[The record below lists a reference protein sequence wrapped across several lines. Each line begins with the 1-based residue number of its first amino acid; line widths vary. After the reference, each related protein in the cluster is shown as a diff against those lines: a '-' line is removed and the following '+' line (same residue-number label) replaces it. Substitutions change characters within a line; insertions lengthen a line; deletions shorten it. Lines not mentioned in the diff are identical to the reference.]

1 MQRTLALV
9 VIAGAMAF
17 ALAQFSLP
25 TAQAATPIPGGAN
38 QLKGISGGLAA
49 TLFNGKVRI
58 RKMTLRAATP
68 AEYTPDSGKTGLM
81 FSFLVSN
88 GTSKER
94 SGQFS
99 ASIVDADAVTIDG
112 GPLHVY
118 DAYYSLQP
126 GAAGHATLRFI
137 VPSGFKAVKILLQ
150 DEGSPTG
157 PVFRIN
163 LKAADLPAAPTPAAS

>member
-1 MQRTLALV
+1 MATHHHEAGSSRSAYLVKMQRSLALV
-9 VIAGAMAF
+9 LIAGIMVF
-17 ALAQFSLP
+17 ALEQRSPA
-25 TAQAATPIPGGAN
+25 TAEAATPIPGGAN

-58 RKMTLRAATP
+58 RKMALRAATP

-88 GTSKER
+88 GTNKER

-99 ASIVDADAVTIDG
+99 GAIVDADAVSIDG

-126 GAAGHATLRFI
+126 GAAAPGRPGVSHQSQSRR
-137 VPSGFKAVKILLQ
+137 
-150 DEGSPTG
+150 SPGITDPRG
-157 PVFRIN
+157 K
-163 LKAADLPAAPTPAAS
+163 LS